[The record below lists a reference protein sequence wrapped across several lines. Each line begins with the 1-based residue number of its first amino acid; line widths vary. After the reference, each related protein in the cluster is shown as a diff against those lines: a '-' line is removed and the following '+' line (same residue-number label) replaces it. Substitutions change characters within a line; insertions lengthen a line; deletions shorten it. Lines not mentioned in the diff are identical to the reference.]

1 MKKLVLSLVP
11 FLVAGTVLAGTTK
24 AKTAKAPA
32 KATVV
37 SAEVVS
43 ADAAGKQITVKTD
56 DGMEKTLPVEGKAA
70 TTLTTVKAGEKVK
83 VTFRDGA
90 AGDHEAVT
98 SIRPSGYGKGQAKAK
113 TSTAH

>member
-11 FLVAGTVLAGTTK
+11 FLVAGTALAGTAK
-24 AKTAKAPA
+24 VKTA
-32 KATVV
+32 
-37 SAEVVS
+37 
-43 ADAAGKQITVKTD
+43 
-56 DGMEKTLPVEGKAA
+56 KAA
-70 TTLTTVKAGEKVK
+70 TTLTTVRAGEKVK

-113 TSTAH
+113 TSTTH